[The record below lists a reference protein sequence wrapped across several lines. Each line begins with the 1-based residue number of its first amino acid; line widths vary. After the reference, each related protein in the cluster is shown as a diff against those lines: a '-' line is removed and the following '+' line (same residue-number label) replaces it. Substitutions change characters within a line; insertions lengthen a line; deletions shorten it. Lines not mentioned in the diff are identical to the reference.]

1 MDMKMVKNIT
11 LSADEKLIAK
21 ARKKAE
27 SEKTT
32 LNSQFR
38 QWLEQYTSMGKRSH
52 EYDQLMQE
60 LSYAKPLGNYSR
72 DELNER

>member
-1 MDMKMVKNIT
+1 MLKNVT
-11 LSADEKLIAK
+11 LSADEKLIRK

-27 SEKTT
+27 QDHTT

-38 QWLEQYTSMGKRSH
+38 QWLENYTSIGTSSNDY
-52 EYDQLMQE
+52 ENLMEQ
-60 LSYAKPLGNYSR
+60 LSYSKPIGQYSR

>member
-1 MDMKMVKNIT
+1 MEKKMLKNIT

-38 QWLEQYTSMGKRSH
+38 QWLEKYSNTGKSSH

-60 LSYAKPLGNYSR
+60 LSYARPLRKYSR

>member
-1 MDMKMVKNIT
+1 MLKNIT
-11 LSADEKLIAK
+11 LSADEKLIIR

-38 QWLEQYTSMGKRSH
+38 QWLEKYTSMGKNAN
-52 EYDQLMQE
+52 EYDQLMQQI
-60 LSYAKPLGNYSR
+60 SYAKPLRKYSR
-72 DELNER
+72 NEMNER